1 MMSSAGWIVSHQ
13 SSGWGSTWRVMPSF
27 SKTGTSS
34 SIDRHQ
40 ASSQA
45 SIIEPV
51 WQQ

>member
-1 MMSSAGWIVSHQ
+1 
-13 SSGWGSTWRVMPSF
+13 MPSF
-27 SKTGTSS
+27 SKIGTSS
-34 SIDRHQ
+34 SIERHQ